1 MGKSYILIV
10 SSDIGDVHLLLKYST
25 PFHNEVLIL
34 LKYSMNKV
42 DLR

>member
-10 SSDIGDVHLLLKYST
+10 SSGIGDVHLLLKYST